1 MERSTISGFAR
12 QAAHKK
18 YKIDKIVRNI
28 SEERKEGRKGIST
41 VRQKTCF
48 LIYLYKI
55 S

>member
-28 SEERKEGRKGIST
+28 SEERKEGRKEGHFDSQT
-41 VRQKTCF
+41 EDMF
-48 LIYLYKI
+48 PYLYKI